1 MTRSRPDPAH
11 IVCPH
16 CAAVNR
22 VPAAR
27 GPAAARCGA
36 CHQPLF
42 DGHPAA
48 VDAPTLEKHLQ
59 GNDIPVLVD
68 IWAPW
73 CGPCRAM
80 APAFE
85 RAAAM
90 LEPEIRLLKLNAD
103 DAPDLTARLG
113 VQGIPA
119 LILFDHGQVAGQI
132 AGAMD
137 AARIVAFARG
147 HGPQS

>member
-1 MTRSRPDPAH
+1 MTRSRPDPTH

-147 HGPQS
+147 HAPQS

>member
-1 MTRSRPDPAH
+1 MPRPDPAH

-16 CAAVNR
+16 CAAINR

-27 GPAAARCGA
+27 GPATARCGS
-36 CHQPLF
+36 CHQALF
-42 DGHPAA
+42 EVHPAA
-48 VDAPTLEKHLQ
+48 VDAAGFEKHIAA
-59 GNDIPVLVD
+59 NDIPVLVD

-85 RAAAM
+85 RAAGM
-90 LEPEIRLLKLNAD
+90 LEPEMRLLKLNAD
-103 DAPDLTARLG
+103 EAPEITARLG

-119 LILFDHGQVAGQI
+119 LFLFDHGRVAGQT

-147 HGPQS
+147 HAPHMT

>member
-1 MTRSRPDPAH
+1 MTRSRPDPTH

-103 DAPDLTARLG
+103 DAPELTARLG

-147 HGPQS
+147 HAPQS

>member
-1 MTRSRPDPAH
+1 MPRPDPAH

-16 CAAVNR
+16 CAATNR

-27 GPAAARCGA
+27 GPASARCGA

-42 DGHPAA
+42 EGHPAA
-48 VDAPTLEKHLQ
+48 VDAAGFEKHIA

-68 IWAPW
+68 VWAPW

-85 RAAAM
+85 RAAGM
-90 LEPEIRLLKLNAD
+90 LEPEMRLLKLNAD
-103 DAPDLTARLG
+103 EAPEITARLG

-119 LILFDHGQVAGQI
+119 LFLFDHGRVAGQT

-147 HGPQS
+147 HAPHQSS